1 MPSTPIRTSS
11 SKHRWVLALL
21 AVAVAAGA
29 YVWWAR
35 GQARIEV
42 AASDQQ
48 ALSPAKSSA
57 WFAGGVAASQAQA
70 FFPKE
75 PVGETR
81 PPDISEE
88 SWDALNKA
96 LDKEPN
102 KDKERNR
109 LVSYLRF
116 QRAVAQWSQMKDGPD
131 AAGRQALAHEIVGQL
146 PTHMA
151 NSEVNA
157 GEANLLLAALAPDME
172 PDPAKQQAWIEGQR
186 KALQSTQTPE
196 QVQALA
202 EEQRKNKLFAE
213 QQAEIVSRY
222 QNTPAAERDPV
233 TLEKQLQALREK
245 IYGS

>member
-1 MPSTPIRTSS
+1 MLIHKSS
-11 SKHRWVLALL
+11 SKQRWVLVLL
-21 AVAVAAGA
+21 AVAAAAGA

-35 GQARIEV
+35 GQARVEM
-42 AASDQQ
+42 AASHAQG
-48 ALSPAKSSA
+48 SPQSGA
-57 WFAGGVAASQAQA
+57 WFASSTSASSPAQA

-75 PVGETR
+75 PVGEMR

-96 LDKEPN
+96 LANEPN

-131 AAGRQALAHEIVGQL
+131 VAGRQALAGEIVQQL
-146 PTHMA
+146 PAHMA
-151 NSEVNA
+151 NAEVNA
-157 GEANLLLAALAPDME
+157 GEANLLLTAMAPDME
-172 PDPAKQQAWIEGQR
+172 PDPAKQQAWIEAQR

-196 QVQALA
+196 QARALA
-202 EEQRKNKLFAE
+202 DEQRKNKQFAE
-213 QQAEIVSRY
+213 EQAELVSRW
-222 QNTPAAERDPV
+222 QSTPAAERDPV

-245 IYGS
+245 IYGP